1 MLPALVF
8 GMWRKFSPIGKL
20 LYHRSARCACS
31 DSVNTYLLMADNSTP
46 RGSALF
52 VVVVVAAV
60 RFDSGCLVLGV
71 NLSGMSVDGY
81 DKIIMFSYSTNFPL
95 KYYADIPSH
104 LPPRSNNKLHYSL
117 HIFLTHIRPHF
128 PRTQNTVLLAKNNTR
143 ALFFLQN
150 LPVIFGLITDR
161 KKEEKCQVGPPTA
174 SSIMISS
181 PQVLPDSFRTCP
193 SQRSAS
199 VWSIRP
205 YFWNR
210 CPLLTTR
217 RKSHPGLSPVFIC
230 IELNRGQ
237 ARRKRVAACLQK
249 G

>member
-20 LYHRSARCACS
+20 LYHRSARCARS
-31 DSVNTYLLMADNSTP
+31 DIHRISRNTQIPQNNYALLCNQLSIKICTEI
-46 RGSALF
+46 S
-52 VVVVVAAV
+52 
-60 RFDSGCLVLGV
+60 CL
-71 NLSGMSVDGY
+71 
-81 DKIIMFSYSTNFPL
+81 
-95 KYYADIPSH
+95 

-117 HIFLTHIRPHF
+117 HIFLTHIRPHL
-128 PRTQNTVLLAKNNTR
+128 PRTWIIVLLAKNNTR
-143 ALFFLQN
+143 ALFFLHN
-150 LPVIFGLITDR
+150 SPVIFGIITDR
-161 KKEEKCQVGPPTA
+161 KKEEKCQGGPPTA
-174 SSIMISS
+174 LGIMISS
-181 PQVLPDSFRTCP
+181 PQVLSDSSRTCP

-199 VWSIRP
+199 VGSIRP

-237 ARRKRVAACLQK
+237 ARRKRVAAFLQK